1 MPVVFLTGFN
11 GSMLTHNDYG
21 RPNLFLQN
29 SDPYNQLV
37 VKSSE
42 NGVNLMWGNY
52 TANDMLAPRF
62 CVIGRRW
69 GNTTYNGYPSLTMG
83 PSTTDPTAKCIAFY
97 CNFGNPCDWRMG
109 WGMYFAPLGFTADTS
124 FRVGVRVFR
133 NNSLSGT
140 YPLLIGDMTTNAEST
155 SRFTYQWGKGK
166 EVYLEVEW
174 YADSKTLNL
183 YIDDELVQTTGPG
196 FTTYVPT
203 QGISFLS
210 ELYNSNNPASV
221 IHSEYKDVYIQR
233 IDSAADIRLGSATK
247 VWPFYPSSDDA
258 VEYLR
263 PAGYNSNAAVAAL
276 PMRNDSNTPPMPNPT
291 TAFLSATDIGQS
303 DMYNTNASGIAAKLS
318 TIEAVML
325 RTYALNPLTGTR
337 QMTVKASLNGV
348 VTESPSSTVPN
359 DVSGFRLKSLIMTS
373 DPNGTRWTPSTVAA
387 LKIGTQVKS

>member
-11 GSMLTHNDYG
+11 GSAMTHANYG
-21 RPNLFLQN
+21 MPNLFISN

-37 VKSSE
+37 VKSPD
-42 NGVNLMWGNY
+42 NAVNLMWGY
-52 TANDMLAPRF
+52 RTANDMPAPQI
-62 CVIGRRW
+62 CVIGRKW
-69 GNTTYNGYPSLTMG
+69 GNSSYNGYPSLTMG

-97 CNFGNPCDWRMG
+97 CNFGNPSDWRMG
-109 WGMYFAPLGFTADTS
+109 WGMYFSYLGFTASTS

-133 NNSLSGT
+133 NNTLTGT
-140 YPLLIGDMTTNAEST
+140 YPLLIGDMNTNAETT
-155 SRFTYQWGKGK
+155 SRFTYNWEKGK

-174 YADSKTLNL
+174 YADTKTLNL

-196 FTTYVPT
+196 FTTYNPT
-203 QGISFLS
+203 QGISFLA
-210 ELYNSNNPASV
+210 ELYNSNTAINA
-221 IHSEYKDVYIQR
+221 IHSEYKDVYVQR
-233 IDSAADIRLGSATK
+233 IDSEADIRLGSATK
-247 VWPFYPSSDDA
+247 VWPFFPNSDDE

-276 PMRNDSNTPPMPNPT
+276 PMNNNSNTPPMPNPT

-303 DMYNTNASGIAAKLS
+303 DMYNTNATGIATKLS
-318 TIEAVML
+318 TVEAVMI

-348 VTESPSSTVPN
+348 VAESPLSTVPN
-359 DVSGFRLKSLIMTS
+359 DTSGFRLKSLIMTS
-373 DPNGTRWTPSTVAA
+373 DPNGTRWTPSTVSA

>member
-11 GSMLTHNDYG
+11 GSTLTHSDYG
-21 RPNLFLQN
+21 RPNLYLQN
-29 SDPYNQLV
+29 SDPYNQLI
-37 VKSSE
+37 VKSAE

-69 GNTTYNGYPSLTMG
+69 GNTSYNGYPSLTMG

-109 WGMYFAPLGFTADTS
+109 WGMYFAPLGFTVDTS

-133 NNSLSGT
+133 QNSLSGD

-155 SRFTYQWGKGK
+155 SRFTYAWTKGK

-174 YADSKTLNL
+174 YADTKTLNL

-210 ELYNSNNPASV
+210 ELYNSNNAASV
-221 IHSEYKDVYIQR
+221 IHSEYKDVYVQR

-276 PMRNDSNTPPMPNPT
+276 PMRNDSNTPPLPNPT

-303 DMYNTNASGIAAKLS
+303 DMYNTNATGIASKLS
-318 TIEAVML
+318 TVEAVMI

-348 VTESPSSTVPN
+348 VAESPLSTVPN
-359 DVSGFRLKSLIMTS
+359 DTTGFRLKSLIMTS